1 MRGITP
7 IALTLLPLV
16 AATSSYRPI
25 PQGYNNVL
33 FCEEFSGSVLD
44 TSTWT
49 YDIGTSYPGGPPQWG
64 TWETQTYT
72 SSPSN
77 IFVAD
82 DALTIVPRN
91 ENGTWTSARIETT
104 AAHDFSCP
112 EGGKLLVEA
121 RIKLG
126 HNPAVTQAGIWPA
139 FWLLG
144 SAYRGVYTNWPSVG
158 EVDILESPNGEQRTW
173 HTVHCGEGEGGPCD
187 EPNGLGDSAALLRAN
202 WNTLAVEI
210 DRSSTPERISWT
222 VNHFPSFTLSEADV
236 GDEDSWRALS
246 AEPKMVLLNVAVGG
260 AFPDALAGKPTPDE
274 STAGGEGAAMQVDYV
289 SVYST

>member
-1 MRGITP
+1 MRGITF
-7 IALTLLPLV
+7 AAVSLLSLV
-16 AATSSYRPI
+16 AAHYGDI
-25 PQGYNNVL
+25 PLGYNTVL
-33 FCEEFSGSVLD
+33 FSEDFSGPTLD

-72 SSPSN
+72 SSSSN

-82 DALTIVPRN
+82 DVLTIVPRN

-112 EGGKLLVEA
+112 EGGKLLVRG

-126 HNPAVTQAGIWPA
+126 DNPALTQAGIWPA
-139 FWLLG
+139 FWMLG

-158 EVDILESPNGEQRTW
+158 ELDILESPNGEQRTW
-173 HTVHCGEGEGGPCD
+173 HTAHCGEGEGGPCN
-187 EPNGLGDSAALLRAN
+187 EPNGLGNTVALLRAQ
-202 WNTLAVEI
+202 WNILSVEI
-210 DRSSTPERISWT
+210 DRSSWPERITWF
-222 VNHFPSFTLSEADV
+222 VNHFPTFTLTEADV

-246 AEPKMVLLNVAVGG
+246 ADPKMVLLNVAVGG
-260 AFPDALAGKPTPDE
+260 ALPDGIAGKPTPDE
-274 STAGGEGAAMQVDYV
+274 NTQGGEGAAMQVDYI